1 MDHQIV
7 ANFAGSWGLVF
18 LFSLF
23 AIAIVYALWPTNKNK
38 FTKAS
43 YRPLDE
49 E

>member
-1 MDHQIV
+1 MDHQTV
-7 ANFAGSWGLVF
+7 ANFAESWGLVF
-18 LFSLF
+18 LFTLF
-23 AIAIVYALWPTNKNK
+23 AIAVAYALWPSNKKK